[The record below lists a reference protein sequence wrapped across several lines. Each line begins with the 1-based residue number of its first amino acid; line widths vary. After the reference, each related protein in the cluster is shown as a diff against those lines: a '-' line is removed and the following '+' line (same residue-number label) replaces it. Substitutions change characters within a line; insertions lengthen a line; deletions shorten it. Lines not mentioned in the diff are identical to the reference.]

1 VFVLKMLGYDGA
13 KNYDNSMYEWAN
25 RDDTPMET

>member
-1 VFVLKMLGYDGA
+1 MLGYEDA
-13 KNYDNSMYEWAN
+13 QNYDNSMYEWSN